1 MAFHRPGLPRNRRP
15 RARARGLPTGVARCG
30 SCWPCWLCWVFG
42 SLGRGS
48 GGWALTGISVTRG
61 VGGALAAR
69 RVWRV
74 GLASW
79 PSTTQALRTGMLSA
93 FHLRGAWYRVL
104 AGCGAMAQ
112 LVARLHGMQKVR
124 GSNPLSS
131 THLSDLCS
139 MVKTLTKTLTGLGF
153 FVALVQVVFVV
164 VEDAVHHG
172 RSPADRGHDH
182 VAVDGLGDVGG

>member
-79 PSTTQALRTGMLSA
+79 PSTTQALRTGMLSE

-124 GSNPLSS
+124 GSNSLSS
-131 THLSDLCS
+131 TIFRIPVRRKSAKPLALDQG
-139 MVKTLTKTLTGLGF
+139 LTWANAQSHIDALHADGRGARTGLI
-153 FVALVQVVFVV
+153 VQWS
-164 VEDAVHHG
+164 
-172 RSPADRGHDH
+172 R
-182 VAVDGLGDVGG
+182 